1 MGFFGR
7 KKTEA
12 KDGFQIKQKPDKTTH
27 KIQNIQEE
35 YDTAVTNLM
44 EVKKELN
51 QKKIELNI
59 INKEHKEILIRV
71 KNSKQFKYSRPNDEF
86 GKTIDNVL
94 KIKEEL
100 KELEKKQQNINE
112 QITKEQ
118 SNLQLIKNQQGVFKK
133 ESDKPN
139 SVSYNVTKE
148 LPKKDNLQNTNIVT
162 TNEKEFNQKNSS
174 GVIEAAS
181 IVVSTIKTKLNTTQ
195 KELETV
201 QSLLKKEIEEH
212 EKDSQELSKLKA
224 DRK

>member
-7 KKTEA
+7 KKTET

-51 QKKIELNI
+51 QKKIELDI

>member
-7 KKTEA
+7 KKIEA
-12 KDGFQIKQKPDKTTH
+12 KDEFQIKQKPNKITH

-35 YDTAVTNLM
+35 YDTTVTNLM

-51 QKKIELNI
+51 QKKIELEI

-71 KNSKQFKYSRPNDEF
+71 KNSKQFKYSRPDNEF
-86 GKTIDNVL
+86 SKTIDNVL

-118 SNLQLIKNQQGVFKK
+118 ANLQIIKNQQLVFKK
-133 ESDKPN
+133 ESDKAN
-139 SVSYNVTKE
+139 STSHNVTKG
-148 LPKKDNLQNTNIVT
+148 LAKKDNLQTTNII
-162 TNEKEFNQKNSS
+162 TNEKEFNQKKSS

>member
-7 KKTEA
+7 KKTET
-12 KDGFQIKQKPDKTTH
+12 KDEFQIKQKPDKTIH

-71 KNSKQFKYSRPNDEF
+71 KNSKQFKYSRPDDEF

-118 SNLQLIKNQQGVFKK
+118 SNLQLIKNQQDVFKK

-139 SVSYNVTKE
+139 SGSCNVTKE

-162 TNEKEFNQKNSS
+162 TNEKEFNHKNSS